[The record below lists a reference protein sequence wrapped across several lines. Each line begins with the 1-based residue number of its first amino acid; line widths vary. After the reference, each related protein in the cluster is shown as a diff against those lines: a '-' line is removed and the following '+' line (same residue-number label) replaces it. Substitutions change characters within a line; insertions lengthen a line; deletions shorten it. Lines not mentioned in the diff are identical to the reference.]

1 MTKSIHR
8 HVNESNPAD
17 KDRGLSKREFGAVLA
32 AIRSNPNA
40 QDLNDA
46 ASIILSTG
54 LIPEIISGIPWCDVD
69 FDDRQ
74 MLVRSASPHRTSI
87 QIGQPLLRRL
97 RIRRETRPGDEYVL
111 DSACLRRAATELGA
125 LSAKACGF
133 QVTLNDLR
141 TAFLKGWVRCDP
153 RS

>member
-1 MTKSIHR
+1 MTKSIRMHI
-8 HVNESNPAD
+8 NESNPTD

-54 LIPEIISGIPWCDVD
+54 LIPEVVSGIPWSDVD

-87 QIGQPLLRRL
+87 RLNDSLLRRL
-97 RIRRETRPGDEYVL
+97 RNRRENRPGDVLVL
-111 DSACLRRAATELGA
+111 DSASLRQVAVELSA
-125 LSAKACGF
+125 LSQKACGR
-133 QVTLNDLR
+133 QATLADLR
-141 TAFLKGWVRCDP
+141 NASLKGWVRC
-153 RS
+153 